1 VLDVEPFTLEEI
13 ERIAAE
19 LSPLHGALVV
29 FVAET
34 GLRPSEW
41 IALERRDIDLG
52 RRMVSVER
60 AVVDREARPCK
71 TRVAPSGTALRASRR
86 GAPRRAAQA
95 GHEHRISR
103 FRERP
108 DPSRQLAQPPLGTG
122 ARRRGHRRCGPYRL
136 RHTAATNWLAAGL
149 SLWEVAQYLGTS
161 VRMIERTYGHLKQ
174 RNDEHVRQR
183 LDAWNLRVQTRFR
196 TPDPKRTPTRT
207 PQTLMSKGFARDG
220 AYGIRT
226 RDLRLA
232 KPRERENG

>member
-52 RRMVSVER
+52 RRTVSVER

-95 GHEHRISR
+95 GH
-103 FRERP
+103 
-108 DPSRQLAQPPLGTG
+108 
-122 ARRRGHRRCGPYRL
+122 GPR
-136 RHTAATNWLAAGL
+136 
-149 SLWEVAQYLGTS
+149 
-161 VRMIERTYGHLKQ
+161 
-174 RNDEHVRQR
+174 
-183 LDAWNLRVQTRFR
+183 
-196 TPDPKRTPTRT
+196 
-207 PQTLMSKGFARDG
+207 
-220 AYGIRT
+220 
-226 RDLRLA
+226 
-232 KPRERENG
+232 